1 MTRPDLSVVVV
12 SRDVRDLLAACLESL
27 HQSDNGFV
35 IETLVVDAASSDGSS
50 AMVRKRFPAV
60 RQLASRENLGFTRGN
75 NWAIRLAR
83 GRHVMLLNPDTVVRP
98 GALRA
103 LVTFLD
109 AHPDVGVAAPKLV
122 FPDGSVQSSRRRF
135 PRPVTGFV
143 ESTVLE
149 RWLGRSRVVREYRL
163 DDGPADAPQD
173 VDWVVGAAMVV
184 RREAFEQAGLLDERF
199 FMYSEEVDLC
209 RRIRAAGWRV
219 VYVPDAVVVHHE
231 GRSSEQNLVQRNLD
245 FHESRFRYYRK
256 HFGRAWSL
264 ALRLAVL
271 GHFLFVGAEEA
282 AKLAVGH
289 NPELRRARLEMTGR
303 ILARQGRDLVAA
315 LAT

>member
-1 MTRPDLSVVVV
+1 VTRPDLSVVVV

-282 AKLAVGH
+282 AKLAAGR

>member
-50 AMVRKRFPAV
+50 AMVRQRFPAV

-282 AKLAVGH
+282 AKLAAGR

>member
-12 SRDVRDLLAACLESL
+12 SRDVRDLLGACLESL
-27 HQSDNGFV
+27 QQGCDGLV
-35 IETLVVDAASSDGSS
+35 METLVVDAASSDGSA
-50 AMVRKRFPAV
+50 AMVRQRFPAV
-60 RQLASRENLGFTRGN
+60 RLLASRENLGFTRGN

-83 GRHVMLLNPDTVVRP
+83 GRYVALLNPDTAVQP
-98 GALRA
+98 GALRT
-103 LVTFLD
+103 LVAFLD
-109 AHPDVGVAAPKLV
+109 GHPDVGVAAPKLL

-135 PRPVTGFV
+135 PRPATGFV

-149 RWLGRSRVVREYRL
+149 RWLGRSRLVREYRL
-163 DDGPADAPQD
+163 DDRPADESHD

-184 RREAFEQAGLLDERF
+184 RREAFAQAGLFDERF

-219 VYVPDAVVVHHE
+219 VYRPDAAVVHHE
-231 GRSSEQNLVQRNLD
+231 GRSSEQNLAQRNLD

-271 GHFLFVGAEEA
+271 GHFLFMGAEEA
-282 AKLAVGH
+282 AKLAMGH
-289 NPELRRARLEMTGR
+289 NPELRRARLEMTRR
-303 ILARQGRDLVAA
+303 ILARQGRDLLAA

>member
-209 RRIRAAGWRV
+209 RRVRAAGWRV

-282 AKLAVGH
+282 AKLAAGR

>member
-282 AKLAVGH
+282 AKLAAGR

>member
-1 MTRPDLSVVVV
+1 VTRPDLSVVVV

-209 RRIRAAGWRV
+209 RRVRAAGWRV

-282 AKLAVGH
+282 AKLAAGR

>member
-1 MTRPDLSVVVV
+1 MIRPDLSVVVV

-27 HQSDNGFV
+27 HQIDNGFV

-50 AMVRKRFPAV
+50 AMVRQRFPAV

-289 NPELRRARLEMTGR
+289 NPELRRARLEMTRR